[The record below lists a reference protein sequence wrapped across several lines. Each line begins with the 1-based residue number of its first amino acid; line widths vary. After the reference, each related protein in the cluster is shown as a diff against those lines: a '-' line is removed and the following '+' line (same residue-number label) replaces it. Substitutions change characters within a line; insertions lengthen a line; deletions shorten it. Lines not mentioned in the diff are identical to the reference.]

1 MSKISKQRFDV
12 QQSFKDVQCTSTMHL
27 LEKQSLDSYKKI
39 PLNQHFWPT
48 RRPFPLFIIVIFNSY
63 FAASGLFLGIGDSAG
78 RQFTVESQS
87 EILNYRHFKLVAHQS
102 KASVFDN
109 LWIKLNIQLYFSFT
123 AASTNKSWIACL

>member
-1 MSKISKQRFDV
+1 MQ
-12 QQSFKDVQCTSTMHL
+12 
-27 LEKQSLDSYKKI
+27 KI

-123 AASTNKSWIACL
+123 AASTNKSWIVCL